1 LGTLMDKK
9 NNDVKVP
16 IGPGAK
22 VKLTFSVMLDS
33 GEVVDSTGVRT
44 VEFVVG
50 DGNLLP
56 GFECAMFGLRT
67 GDKKRISISPEDGFG
82 ETNTENVHRFKRTEF
97 KVNMELAEG
106 LMMSFADAQNTELP
120 GVIVGVSDD
129 FVDVD
134 FNHPLAGKNL
144 IFEVDIHSVEQVTN
158 EILRVSN

>member
-1 LGTLMDKK
+1 MKLQIETGMSVTLHFSLVLEDGHIIDS
-9 NNDVKVP
+9 NFESEP
-16 IGPGAK
+16 A
-22 VKLTFSVMLDS
+22 TFS
-33 GEVVDSTGVRT
+33 
-44 VEFVVG
+44 VG